1 MNISSALK
9 TKLFE
14 ERDYRQFLKK
24 LLADHKSTI
33 GYKSLLASHAGCQP
47 AYFSQVMAEKA
58 ELTPEHAERLC
69 AFWGLNDIESDFFFH
84 LVLLGRAGTISLRKR
99 LEKKLGELR
108 KDWKTE
114 KSTFGKK
121 SVEEASK
128 SMIYYSHWMHS
139 AVHLLLTIPALQNE
153 KALAKHL
160 KKSDAEILSIL
171 KKLEQAGLVE
181 KDGPHW
187 RALQVQIH
195 AAEEDFF
202 AEVHHKNWR
211 AQALEV
217 RNENTRDVI
226 RYTSVHSL
234 SKDDFGKIQ
243 AMIEEM
249 IQNSRLTIEAS
260 PEEMGA
266 CLLID
271 YFGFGKD

>member
-1 MNISSALK
+1 MSISAALK
-9 TKLFE
+9 TKLFD
-14 ERDYRQFLKK
+14 ERDYRHFLK
-24 LLADHKSTI
+24 LVLADQASTF
-33 GYKSLLASHAGCQP
+33 GYKSLLSEHAGCQP

-69 AFWGLNDIESDFFFH
+69 SFWGLNDPETDYFFH
-84 LVLLGRAGTISLRKR
+84 LVLLGRAGSISLRKR
-99 LEKKLGELR
+99 LEKKLAEIR

-114 KSTFGKK
+114 KATFGKK
-121 SVEEASK
+121 SVEGPSK

-160 KKSDAEILSIL
+160 KKSEPEILSVL

-181 KDGPHW
+181 KDGNIW

-217 RNENTRDVI
+217 RNENTQDVI

-234 SKDDFGKIQ
+234 SKNDFIKIQ
-243 AMIEEM
+243 GMIAEM